1 VSLRLLGAARQGVR
15 VKILFSRKANVGN
28 DINYRALK
36 QLYQNADIEVFLS
49 DRMLHSKLMLF
60 DWKTAI
66 LGSANISVFS
76 MQTADE
82 LDIIVRDRPDFMKP
96 RNAEVRRRLKN
107 SRKIESVAPLKNYS
121 SLLASLQQLHQKLT

>member
-1 VSLRLLGAARQGVR
+1 
-15 VKILFSRKANVGN
+15 
-28 DINYRALK
+28 
-36 QLYQNADIEVFLS
+36 
-49 DRMLHSKLMLF
+49 
-60 DWKTAI
+60 
-66 LGSANISVFS
+66 

-96 RNAEVRRRLKN
+96 LNAEVRRRLKN

>member
-1 VSLRLLGAARQGVR
+1 MSLRLLGAARQGVR

-96 RNAEVRRRLKN
+96 LNAEVRRRLKN

>member
-96 RNAEVRRRLKN
+96 LNAEVRRRLKN